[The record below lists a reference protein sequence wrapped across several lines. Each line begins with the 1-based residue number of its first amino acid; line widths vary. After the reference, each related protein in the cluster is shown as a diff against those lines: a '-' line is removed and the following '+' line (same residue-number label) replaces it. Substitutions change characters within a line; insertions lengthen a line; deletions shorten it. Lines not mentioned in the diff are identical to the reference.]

1 MLITISEFIG
11 HLHPVLV
18 HLPIGILMIACL
30 LQWLSSKPRFRSLD
44 QAITITLLCG
54 MLSAIAAGVSGFLL
68 SSTDDYDEQLVNTHQ
83 WLGIF
88 TTIASVIF
96 YLLHKKNASALARNS
111 VSIILFL
118 LIVVTG
124 HFGGSL
130 THGSDY
136 LAVTGSG
143 ETGDI
148 AHKPIPNV
156 QEAVLYTDIVQPL
169 LQSKCYGC
177 HGRNKQKGG
186 LRMDDSARL
195 FKGGKD
201 GIVLIAGKADESE
214 LMKRLLLPRNHD
226 DHMPPKEKPQLNE
239 QEIAVLHWWIAAGA
253 PFHKKVQDL
262 PQTEKIKPALLSFE
276 NVGSQEKTPDEIPL
290 EPVKPADEK
299 AIESL
304 KKKGVVVLPVSQN
317 SNYLMA
323 NFVAV
328 DSILDSDLNLL
339 LSLQQ
344 QLVSLKLGN
353 TSIGDSS
360 LFIIAK
366 CKKITRLHL
375 ENTKITDAGIANLKS
390 MKNIKYLNLVGTSV
404 TAQGVLA
411 LKELKN
417 LRAIYLYQT
426 LITPGEWGMIRNNFP
441 KIHIDSGGY
450 IVPTLESDT
459 TEFKLKKK
467 D

>member
-214 LMKRLLLPRNHD
+214 LMKRGLPYRINRLGSMISVHYAGHD
-226 DHMPPKEKPQLNE
+226 IVDFESASRANIPLFNKLFHHMLDNGVYLPPSAYESWFLNNALSYADLDKT
-239 QEIAVLHWWIAAGA
+239 IAVFA
-253 PFHKKVQDL
+253 
-262 PQTEKIKPALLSFE
+262 SFE
-276 NVGSQEKTPDEIPL
+276 HN
-290 EPVKPADEK
+290 
-299 AIESL
+299 
-304 KKKGVVVLPVSQN
+304 
-317 SNYLMA
+317 
-323 NFVAV
+323 
-328 DSILDSDLNLL
+328 
-339 LSLQQ
+339 
-344 QLVSLKLGN
+344 
-353 TSIGDSS
+353 
-360 LFIIAK
+360 
-366 CKKITRLHL
+366 
-375 ENTKITDAGIANLKS
+375 
-390 MKNIKYLNLVGTSV
+390 
-404 TAQGVLA
+404 
-411 LKELKN
+411 
-417 LRAIYLYQT
+417 
-426 LITPGEWGMIRNNFP
+426 
-441 KIHIDSGGY
+441 
-450 IVPTLESDT
+450 
-459 TEFKLKKK
+459 
-467 D
+467 

>member
-30 LQWLSSKPRFRSLD
+30 LQWLSSKPRFGNLG
-44 QAITITLLCG
+44 QAITITLVCG

-83 WLGIF
+83 WFGIF
-88 TTIASVIF
+88 TTIVSVIF
-96 YLLHKKNASALARNS
+96 YWLHRKNASSIARNS
-111 VSIILFL
+111 VSVILFL

-136 LAVTGSG
+136 LSITSAG
-143 ETGDI
+143 ETGNI
-148 AHKPIPNV
+148 VQKPIPNV

-169 LQSKCYGC
+169 LQTKCYGC

-214 LMKRLLLPRNHD
+214 LIKRLLLPRNHE

-239 QEIAVLHWWIAAGA
+239 QEIAVLHWWIASGA
-253 PFHKKVQDL
+253 PFHKKVQEL
-262 PQTEKIKPALLSFE
+262 PQTEKIKPALVSFE
-276 NVGSQEKTPDEIPL
+276 NAGSQEKAPDEIPL
-290 EPVKPADEK
+290 EPVKPADER
-299 AIESL
+299 AIEGL

-323 NFVAV
+323 SFMTA
-328 DSILDSDLNLL
+328 DSIRDSDLNLL
-339 LSLQQ
+339 LPLQE

-353 TSIGDSS
+353 TSISDSS
-360 LFIIAK
+360 LIIISK
-366 CKKITRLHL
+366 CKKITRLHM
-375 ENTKITDAGIANLKS
+375 EYTKITDAGIANLKS
-390 MKNIKYLNLVGTSV
+390 MKNLKYLNLVGTSV

-411 LKELKN
+411 LKELKS

-426 LITPGEWGMIRNNFP
+426 LIKPGEWGMVRNNFP
-441 KIHIDSGGY
+441 KIHVDSGGY
-450 IVPTLESDT
+450 IVPILEGDT
-459 TEFKLKKK
+459 TEFKPNKK